1 MSPINLT
8 AQLQQYT
15 GTSAYYRLYP
25 KVVLTDGAKF
35 LAEEANCFW
44 LMDVYASHLLCTID
58 GEQESF
64 TCLQMLTKNHH
75 ATIVIDDGNGVELAK
90 QTIDFT
96 DFPLHHIKLYACWEN
111 THWVIMLTSEY

>member
-1 MSPINLT
+1 MSLTNLT
-8 AQLQQYT
+8 SQLQQFT

-44 LMDVYASHLLCTID
+44 LMDVYASHLLCAID

-64 TCLQMLTKNHH
+64 TCLQMRTKNHH

-90 QTIDFT
+90 QEIEFT
-96 DFPLHHIKLYACWEN
+96 DFPLPHIKLYACWEN

>member
-1 MSPINLT
+1 MSPTNLT

-15 GTSAYYRLYP
+15 GTSAYYKLYP

-44 LMDVYASHLLCTID
+44 LMDVYASHLLCAID
-58 GEQESF
+58 GELESF
-64 TCLQMLTKNHH
+64 TCLQMRIKNQH

-90 QTIDFT
+90 QTIEFT
-96 DFPLHHIKLYACWEN
+96 DFPLHHIKLYACWDN
-111 THWVIMLTSEY
+111 ACWVIMLTSEY

>member
-1 MSPINLT
+1 MSPTNLT
-8 AQLQQYT
+8 FQLQQYT
-15 GTSAYYRLYP
+15 GTTAYYRLYP

-44 LMDVYASHLLCTID
+44 LMDVYASHLLWAID

-64 TCLQMLTKNHH
+64 TCLQMRTKKHH
-75 ATIVIDDGNGVELAK
+75 ATIVIDDGNGVVLAK

-96 DFPLHHIKLYACWEN
+96 DFPLHHIKLYACWDN
-111 THWVIMLTSEY
+111 ACWVIMLTSEY